1 MTLTTINLAALGDT
15 INLSTEVTGTLPTG
29 NGGTGSTAT
38 TFVNAATNVTGTLP
52 SANLP
57 TVPVTKGGT
66 GLTSGTTDQIL
77 KFTGSTTLASAA
89 EAAGGK
95 VAQVVRAYGGAEL
108 MTSSTYNS
116 TGLYATITPTA
127 ATSSLYVVASTPRIY
142 NNGTQP
148 LYAQIWHGTSGEGSG
163 GAANG
168 LYSAGAGYTTNT
180 HSPATMT
187 GYLAAS
193 SVTTD
198 ARTFTVMHKNS
209 NNSTLVG
216 WYEGLSGAQG
226 ELVIMEFLA

>member
-38 TFVNAATNVTGTLP
+38 TFVNAASNVTGTLP

-95 VAQVVRAYGGAEL
+95 VAQVVRAFGGAEL
-108 MTSSTYNS
+108 MTSSTFNS

-127 ATSSLYVVASTPRIY
+127 ATSSLIVWAYSPRHYV
-142 NNGTQP
+142 NNTLP
-148 LYAQIWHGTSGEGSG
+148 LNFQIWKGTSGEGSG
-163 GAANG
+163 ATVQGG
-168 LYSAGAGYTTNT
+168 RSGDTAGGQQDVPGTITAFI
-180 HSPATMT
+180 PAS
-187 GYLAAS
+187 G
-193 SVTTD
+193 VTTS
-198 ARTFTVMHKNS
+198 ATTFTVMHANS
-209 NNSTLVG
+209 NNSTLQG
-216 WYEGLSGAQG
+216 WFQALTGSNG
-226 ELVIMEFLA
+226 ELVIMEILA

>member
-38 TFVNAATNVTGTLP
+38 TFVNAASNVTGTLP
-52 SANLP
+52 
-57 TVPVTKGGT
+57 VPNGGT

-142 NNGTQP
+142 NNGVEP